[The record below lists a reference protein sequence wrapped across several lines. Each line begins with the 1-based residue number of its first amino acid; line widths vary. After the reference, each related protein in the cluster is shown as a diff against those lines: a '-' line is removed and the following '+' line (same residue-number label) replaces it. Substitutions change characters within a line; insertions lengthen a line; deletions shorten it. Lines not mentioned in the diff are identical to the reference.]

1 MSHKKILQNTLA
13 LYLRQIIIILITLYS
28 MRVESWIKGFADADF
43 VITDSFH
50 GTVFSIIFNKPFI
63 SLVNVKRGA
72 SRFESILGELGL
84 SERLISGFDKNKV
97 ETLSQ
102 KNIDYHDVNR
112 ALITMRNTSKEL
124 LNKYF

>member
-124 LNKYF
+124 LNKYL